1 MLNDPPQNY
10 VESTLGELRALSEE
24 LWWEF
29 SIQQAIVL
37 IDDLTRVNR
46 ILVQAL
52 RERHPSPEI
61 IAALSALTD
70 VAPSGAANP
79 GFVGASAPAG
89 LF

>member
-1 MLNDPPQNY
+1 MLNDPPQSY

-46 ILVQAL
+46 IP
-52 RERHPSPEI
+52 RPSSSRTPS
-61 IAALSALTD
+61 IAGNN
-70 VAPSGAANP
+70 SGAL
-79 GFVGASAPAG
+79 GSD
-89 LF
+89 